1 MEQPLPSHPPIFID
15 PELGADTGEKD
26 SNLVSAAMFDD
37 TDLPT
42 GVEAPEPRLTNP
54 PAAEEPKKNKKIIV
68 EDEIDVKYKSFKK
81 FDTVKEHSD
90 HYFSIPEHLDGV
102 PSCREIK
109 PSKNWAKRIQLE
121 WKLLEKDLPET
132 IYVRVYEGRM
142 DILRAVIIGA
152 AGTPYHDGLFFFD
165 VYFPPQYP
173 HVPPILHYHSGG
185 LRLNPNLYKYGK
197 VCLSLLNTWYG
208 MGCERWNP
216 SKSTMLQVLVSIQAL
231 VLNAK
236 PYFNEPG
243 YARTTN
249 TEYGEQKSLTY
260 NENTFLLSCTTMLYS
275 LRKPP
280 MHFGDFVAGHFRNR
294 GRTILV
300 SCKAYMDGA
309 QVGCVVG
316 EGEFKSCSTTFK
328 TSLQRLFED
337 LLMEFTIKGANCD
350 GFLAEKVK
358 EGMGKYCWMLVLSS
372 FKQAGKYCWTL
383 VLSSFKQVGK
393 YFSLGAH

>member
-26 SNLVSAAMFDD
+26 SNLVSAAKFDD

-42 GVEAPEPRLTNP
+42 GVEAPEPRLKNP
-54 PAAEEPKKNKKIIV
+54 AAAEEPKKNKKIIV

-280 MHFGDFVAGHFRNR
+280 MHFGDFVAGHFRDR

-337 LLMEFTIKGANCD
+337 LLTEFTIKGANCD

-358 EGMGKYCWMLVLSS
+358 EGMSKYCWMLVLSS

-393 YFSLGAH
+393 YFSLGTH